1 MPESL
6 TLPGPAIR
14 PVPHP
19 KATAIR
25 SARGT
30 SYAALMMFAIVYLG
44 TLAIVFVPDG
54 WLHTNDVAIS
64 GESDG
69 LLRP

>member
-14 PVPHP
+14 PAPHRE
-19 KATAIR
+19 ATAIR

-30 SYAALMMFAIVYLG
+30 SYAALMIFAIVYLG
-44 TLAIVFVPDG
+44 TLAIVFVPEG
-54 WLHTNDVAIS
+54 WLVTNDVAPL
-64 GESDG
+64 GDADG